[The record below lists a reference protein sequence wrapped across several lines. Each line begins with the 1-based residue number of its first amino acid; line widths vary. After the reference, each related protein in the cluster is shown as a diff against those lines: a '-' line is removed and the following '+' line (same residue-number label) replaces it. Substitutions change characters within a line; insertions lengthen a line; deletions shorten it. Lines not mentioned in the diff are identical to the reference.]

1 MTGEAMM
8 MIKEDMAMTGEAMM
22 MIKEDMAMNASS
34 ISMGAV
40 STYHRFPAATAIRIL
55 ENAPMLL
62 G

>member
-1 MTGEAMM
+1 
-8 MIKEDMAMTGEAMM
+8 MTGEAMM

-40 STYHRFPAATAIRIL
+40 STYHRFPTATAIRIL